1 MSRCIIVFIFL
12 GLLSCQTDRPNES
25 EEVEYSGVV
34 ESKDTSIWQI
44 LSPDSELEILGEGFI
59 WSEGPLWLEEADM
72 LIFSD
77 VPSNKV
83 YQWKEGEGVSVY
95 MSQAGNP
102 EDDPKKRE
110 AGANGLALDQQGR
123 LILCQ
128 HGYRRVAMMEAS
140 ISDPRPEFTALAS
153 QYNGKKFNSPNDL
166 HVASNGNIFFTDP
179 PYGLFDPEDA
189 ELDYFGVFRV
199 DADGEVHL
207 LIDSLTRPN
216 GISMS
221 PDERTL
227 YVAVSDPEKSA
238 YYAYQLNDNQDII
251 SGGLLLDVTPLLS
264 DEYKGFP
271 DGLKVRSD
279 GIIFATGPGGV
290 LVINPSGKHLGTIL
304 TGKATA
310 NLAFNRDTTALFM
323 TAHDQLMRITLVP

>member
-1 MSRCIIVFIFL
+1 MARYLFVCCFL
-12 GLLSCQTDRPNES
+12 ALFSCQTDRPNGNQEI
-25 EEVEYSGVV
+25 EYSGVV
-34 ESKDTSIWQI
+34 ESKDSAIWQI
-44 LSPDSELEILGEGFI
+44 LSPDSELEVLGEGFI
-59 WSEGPLWLEEADM
+59 WSEGPLWLAETEM

-77 VPSNKV
+77 VPANKV

-95 MSQAGNP
+95 LSEAGYPDN
-102 EDDPKKRE
+102 DPDKRE
-110 AGANGLALDQQGR
+110 AGSNGLALDRQGR

-128 HGYRRVAMMEAS
+128 HGYRQVGRMEAP
-140 ISDPRPEFTALAS
+140 ISEPRAEFTALAN

-166 HVASNGNIFFTDP
+166 HIASNGSIFFTDP
-179 PYGLFDPEDA
+179 PYGLGDLSDA
-189 ELDYFGVFRV
+189 ELGHFGVYRL
-199 DADGEVHL
+199 DTAGEIRL
-207 LIDSLTRPN
+207 LIDTLTRPN

-238 YYAYQLNDNQDII
+238 YYAYQLDDNLDII
-251 SGGLLLDVTPLLS
+251 SGGLLLDVTSLLS
-264 DEYKGFP
+264 EEYKGFP

-290 LVINPSGKHLGTIL
+290 LVIDPAGKHLGTIL

-310 NLAFNRDTTALFM
+310 NLAFNRDTTALFI
-323 TAHDQLMRITLVP
+323 TAHDQLMRISLVP